1 VRSLTAAFLFGRIGI
16 KKIALPRTLTSWGV
30 YRLHPGPPDGRQPR
44 PTGAPTEGYTH
55 HEVIATRVG
64 RPAGR
69 PEEAGSFTIVTMTTP
84 AFLFPGQGSQTV
96 GMGRDLYDN
105 FPAARAIFDEAD
117 EALGFALSKLI
128 FEGPEEQL
136 KLTEHTQPAI
146 LTVSV
151 AAARVLAE
159 RGIRPA
165 FAAGHSLGEYSAHVV
180 AGTLSF
186 SDAVRTVRARG
197 RYMQQAVPTGEG
209 AMAAILGL
217 SASLI
222 SDICEQVSDDLTPL
236 PTHPLVKDFSPNSAV
251 VSAANLNSPDQTVI
265 SGATAAVERVVELC
279 KQAGAKR
286 TVMLPVSAPFHCAL
300 MQPAQDALA
309 ADLKAL
315 SFADPGIP
323 VAANIDATLTT
334 TGAAAREA
342 LIHQVTGAVRWVDC
356 IHLLVAQ
363 GVTHFI
369 EVGPGRVLTGLMRQ
383 IDRSQ
388 KALNV
393 EDSTS
398 LEKTLTALTL

>member
-1 VRSLTAAFLFGRIGI
+1 
-16 KKIALPRTLTSWGV
+16 
-30 YRLHPGPPDGRQPR
+30 
-44 PTGAPTEGYTH
+44 
-55 HEVIATRVG
+55 
-64 RPAGR
+64 
-69 PEEAGSFTIVTMTTP
+69 MTKS
-84 AFLFPGQGSQTV
+84 AFLFPGQGSQNV

-105 FPAARAIFDEAD
+105 FPSARAVFDEAD
-117 EALGFALSKLI
+117 AALEFSLSKLI
-128 FEGPEEQL
+128 FEGPEDQL

-151 AAARVLAE
+151 AATRVLAE
-159 RGIRPA
+159 RGILPA
-165 FAAGHSLGEYSAHVV
+165 FTAGHSLGEYSAHVV
-180 AGTLSF
+180 AGTF
-186 SDAVRTVRARG
+186 TFADAVRTVRARG
-197 RYMQQAVPTGEG
+197 RYMQQAVPAGEG

-222 SDICEQVSDDLTPL
+222 GDICEQVSDDLTPL
-236 PTHPLVKDFSPNSAV
+236 PNSPLAKTFTPNSAV
-251 VSAANLNSPDQTVI
+251 VSPANLNSPDQTVI
-265 SGATAAVERVVELC
+265 SGAAGAVERAADLC

-309 ADLKAL
+309 ADLSGL
-315 SFADPGIP
+315 HFADPGVP

-334 TGAAAREA
+334 TGTAAREA

-356 IHLLVAQ
+356 VQLLIAQ

-388 KALNV
+388 TALNV
-393 EDSTS
+393 EDSAS
-398 LEKTLTALTL
+398 LEKTLAALTSE